1 MPLLGTRGA
10 GSVKGFGFTEGV
22 KPVQVDYL
30 VVAGGGAGGFNMG
43 GGGGAGGYITSFPGG
58 TKIVLPIAT
67 YPIIIGAGG
76 TGSNT
81 NPVSATKGTASIF
94 STITAAGGGIGIGQ
108 CSGYSP
114 FPNTDRDGG
123 SGGGSGGQLGC
134 YSGCAPGGIGN
145 SPPVSPPQGNDGG
158 RANLNNT
165 PGPNPAGGK
174 GGGGG
179 GASTAGADSFAVSPS
194 SGSPAGPGGNGAT
207 NLISDSSVI
216 YAGGGGGG
224 GTQYGGNQC
233 GGTGGPGGGGP
244 GGAIS
249 VGGTAGTTNTGGGGG
264 ASGGSGGFSGSGGS
278 GIVIIRAPGSASLS
292 ASPGTN
298 TVTTLPA
305 PAGGC
310 KVATFT
316 VSGDLTVS

>member
-1 MPLLGTRGA
+1 MPLQSTRGGA
-10 GSVKGFGFTEGV
+10 SAKGFGFTAGV
-22 KPVQVDYL
+22 KSPELDYL

-43 GGGGAGGYITSFPGG
+43 GGGGAGGYRTSFPGG
-58 TKIVLPIAT
+58 TAVIASYGVSIPIT
-67 YPIIIGAGG
+67 VGAGG

-81 NPVSATKGTASIF
+81 NPVSGTKGTASIF

-114 FPNTDRDGG
+114 FPNTDRNGG

-134 YSGCAPGGIGN
+134 YGIAAPGGIGN

-158 RANLNNT
+158 RANINNEPS
-165 PGPNPAGGK
+165 PGSGGR

-179 GASTAGADSFAVSPS
+179 GASTAGTNSFAQAA
-194 SGSPAGPGGNGAT
+194 AGPGGAGAT
-207 NLISDSSVI
+207 NLIAGNPAPTSI

-224 GTQYGGNQC
+224 GTQYGGDQS

-244 GGAIS
+244 GGAIN
-249 VGGTAGTTNTGGGGG
+249 VGGTAGTANTGGGGG
-264 ASGGSGGFSGSGGS
+264 ASGGSGPFGGSGGS

-310 KVATFT
+310 KVANFT
-316 VSGDLTVS
+316 VPGNLTVS